1 MLSNS
6 KSKSNIKRYAKAPS
20 VGLATSALALDFD
33 VAFAFG
39 QPE

>member
-6 KSKSNIKRYAKAPS
+6 KSNIKKYAKAPS

-33 VAFAFG
+33 VAFG
-39 QPE
+39 QHE